1 MILRNMFKQIFNK
14 NPTDTI
20 TEQYTKFMSLNN
32 SVNLLSAADT
42 RNYQNLFV
50 RVCVDSLAE
59 NGAKLRPKVIRR
71 SGGQQMPGTNKKLQQ
86 LLEVAPNEYMNA
98 YEFLYKVITLWGN
111 ENNAFIYIRRDDMGD
126 VAGLYPVNYSNC
138 EFVERKGFLFVRF
151 SFLTGFTMVVPYEEL
166 VHLRRFF
173 GPGDL
178 FGEDN
183 EVTLGKQVGLLN
195 TVNAGFAAAVN
206 SARYLRGILK
216 FNMNLKDDDLAAN
229 KQRFVD
235 EYMSLNNNGGVAALD
250 TRADYVELKQNVTMA
265 DNSQMKLIR
274 EDIMAYYHT
283 NENIL
288 LSKYDEDGWA
298 AYYESVLEPLA
309 IRLSLELTRKIFTQR
324 EQAMGNQVMFEANRL
339 QYASTQS
346 KINLLK
352 ELMPMGLL
360 SINEGREVFNMAPVA
375 GGDKRILSL
384 NYIDAEKAT
393 EYQMLKKQRKGGGSG
408 AEK

>member
-288 LSKYDEDGWA
+288 LSK
-298 AYYESVLEPLA
+298 
-309 IRLSLELTRKIFTQR
+309 
-324 EQAMGNQVMFEANRL
+324 
-339 QYASTQS
+339 
-346 KINLLK
+346 
-352 ELMPMGLL
+352 
-360 SINEGREVFNMAPVA
+360 
-375 GGDKRILSL
+375 
-384 NYIDAEKAT
+384 
-393 EYQMLKKQRKGGGSG
+393 
-408 AEK
+408 

>member
-71 SGGQQMPGTNKKLQQ
+71 NGGQQMPGTNKKLQQ

-126 VAGLYPVNYSNC
+126 VTGLYPVNYSNC

-173 GPGDL
+173 GPSDL

-288 LSKYDEDGWA
+288 LSKYDENGWA

-309 IRLSLELTRKIFTQR
+309 IRLSLELTRKVFTQR

-393 EYQMLKKQRKGGGSG
+393 EYQMLKKQRKGGGNG

>member
-14 NPTDTI
+14 NPTDAI
-20 TEQYTKFMSLNN
+20 GEQYARFMSLNN
-32 SVNLLSAADT
+32 SVNLLSAADS

-50 RVCVDSLAE
+50 RVCIDSLAE
-59 NGAKLRPKVIRR
+59 NGAKLRPRVIRR
-71 SGGQQMPGTNKKLQQ
+71 ADGQQAPGNNKKLQQ
-86 LLEVAPNEYMNA
+86 LLEYAPNEYMNA

-111 ENNAFIYIRRDDMGD
+111 ENNAFIYIRRDEQGG
-126 VAGLYPVNYSNC
+126 VAGLYPVNYSDC
-138 EFVERKGFLFVRF
+138 EFVERAGVLFVRF
-151 SFLTGFTMVVPYEEL
+151 DFMTGFRMAVPYEEL

-173 GPGDL
+173 GPHDL
-178 FGEDN
+178 FGESN
-183 EVTLGKQVGLLN
+183 EITLSRQVGLLN
-195 TVNAGFAAAVN
+195 TVNAGFAAAVS

-216 FNMNLKDDDLAAN
+216 FNMNLKNDDLAEN
-229 KQRFVD
+229 KRRFVD
-235 EYMSLNNNGGVAALD
+235 EYMTLNNSGGVAALD
-250 TRADYVELKQNVTMA
+250 TRADYIELKQNVTMA

-288 LSKYDEDGWA
+288 LSKYDENGWA

-324 EQAMGNQVMFEANRL
+324 EQALGNQIVFEANRL

-352 ELMPMGLL
+352 ELMPMGLM
-360 SINEGREVFNMAPVA
+360 SINEGREVFNMAPVE
-375 GGDKRILSL
+375 GGDKRIISL
-384 NYIDAEKAT
+384 NYIDADKAT
-393 EYQMLKKQRKGGGSG
+393 EYQMLKNKGKGGEKG
-408 AEK
+408 AEG

>member
-14 NPTDTI
+14 NPTDAI
-20 TEQYTKFMSLNN
+20 GEQYARFMSLNN
-32 SVNLLSAADT
+32 SVNLLSAADS

-50 RVCVDSLAE
+50 RVCIDSLAE

-71 SGGQQMPGTNKKLQQ
+71 ADGKQAPGNNKKLQQ
-86 LLEVAPNEYMNA
+86 LLEYAPNEYMNA
-98 YEFLYKVITLWGN
+98 YEFLYKVITLWGS
-111 ENNAFIYIRRDDMGD
+111 ENNAFIYIRRDEQGC
-126 VAGLYPVNYSNC
+126 VAGLYPVNYSDC
-138 EFVERKGFLFVRF
+138 EFVERAGTLFVRF
-151 SFLTGFTMVVPYEEL
+151 DFMTGFRMAVPYEEL

-173 GPGDL
+173 GPHDL
-178 FGEDN
+178 FGESN
-183 EVTLGKQVGLLN
+183 EVTLSRQVGLLN
-195 TVNAGFAAAVN
+195 TVNAGFAAAVS

-216 FNMNLKDDDLAAN
+216 FNMNLKNDDLAEN

-235 EYMSLNNNGGVAALD
+235 EYMTLNNSGGVAALD
-250 TRADYVELKQNVTMA
+250 TRADYIELKQNVTMA

-288 LSKYDEDGWA
+288 LSKYDENGWA

-324 EQAMGNQVMFEANRL
+324 EQALGNQIVFEANRL

-352 ELMPMGLL
+352 ELMPMGLM
-360 SINEGREVFNMAPVA
+360 SINEGREVFNMAPVE
-375 GGDKRILSL
+375 GGDKRIISL
-384 NYIDAEKAT
+384 NYIDADKAT
-393 EYQMLKKQRKGGGSG
+393 EYQMLKNKGKGGEKG
-408 AEK
+408 AEG

>member
-14 NPTDTI
+14 NPTDAI
-20 TEQYTKFMSLNN
+20 SEEYARFMSLNN
-32 SVNLLSAADT
+32 SVNLLSAADS
-42 RNYQNLFV
+42 RNYQNMFV
-50 RVCVDSLAE
+50 RVCIDSLAE
-59 NGAKLRPKVIRR
+59 NGAKLRPRVIRR
-71 SGGQQMPGTNKKLQQ
+71 TDGQQAPGNNKKLQQ
-86 LLEVAPNEYMNA
+86 LLEYAPNEYMNA

-111 ENNAFIYIRRDDMGD
+111 ENNAFIYIKRDEQGN
-126 VAGLYPVNYSNC
+126 VAGLYPVNYSDC
-138 EFVERKGFLFVRF
+138 EFVEQAGMLFVRF
-151 SFLTGFTMVVPYEEL
+151 DFMTGFRVVVPYEEL

-173 GPGDL
+173 GPSDL
-178 FGEDN
+178 FGESN
-183 EVTLGKQVGLLN
+183 EVTLSQQVGLLN

-216 FNMNLKDDDLAAN
+216 FNMNLKDDDLAAS

-235 EYMSLNNNGGVAALD
+235 EYMTLNNSGGVAALD
-250 TRADYVELKQNVTMA
+250 TRADYIELKQNVTMA

-288 LSKYDEDGWA
+288 LSKYDENGWA

-324 EQAMGNQVMFEANRL
+324 EQALGNQIVFEANRL

-352 ELMPMGLL
+352 ELMPMGLM
-360 SINEGREVFNMAPVA
+360 SINEGREVFNMAPVE
-375 GGDKRILSL
+375 GGDKRIISL
-384 NYIDAEKAT
+384 NYIDADKAT
-393 EYQMLKKQRKGGGSG
+393 EYQMLKNKGKGGEKG
-408 AEK
+408 AEG

>member
-14 NPTDTI
+14 NPTDVI
-20 TEQYTKFMSLNN
+20 TDQYTKFMSLNN
-32 SVNLLSAADT
+32 SVNLLSAADS
-42 RNYQNLFV
+42 RNYKNLFV

-71 SGGQQMPGTNKKLQQ
+71 SEGQQLPGSNKRLQQ

-111 ENNAFIYIRRDDMGD
+111 ENNAFIYIKRDDFGNI
-126 VAGLYPVNYSNC
+126 VGLYPVNYSDC
-138 EFVERKGFLFVRF
+138 EFVERNKMIFVRF

-288 LSKYDEDGWA
+288 LSKYDENGWA

-309 IRLSLELTRKIFTQR
+309 IRLSLELTRKIFTER
-324 EQAMGNQVMFEANRL
+324 ERAMGNQVVFEANRL

-393 EYQMLKKQRKGGGSG
+393 EYQMLKKQRKGGVNS

>member
-14 NPTDTI
+14 NPTDAI
-20 TEQYTKFMSLNN
+20 GEQYARFMSLNN
-32 SVNLLSAADT
+32 SVNLLSAADS

-59 NGAKLRPKVIRR
+59 NGAKLRPRVIRR
-71 SGGQQMPGTNKKLQQ
+71 ADGQQAPGNNKKLQQ
-86 LLEVAPNEYMNA
+86 LLEYAPNEYMNA

-111 ENNAFIYIRRDDMGD
+111 ENNAFIYIRRDEQGG
-126 VAGLYPVNYSNC
+126 VAGLYPVNYSDC
-138 EFVERKGFLFVRF
+138 EFVERAGVLFVRF
-151 SFLTGFTMVVPYEEL
+151 DFMTGFRMAVPYEEL

-173 GPGDL
+173 GPHDL
-178 FGEDN
+178 FGESN
-183 EVTLGKQVGLLN
+183 EVTLSRQVGLLN
-195 TVNAGFAAAVN
+195 TVNAGFAAAVS

-216 FNMNLKDDDLAAN
+216 FNMNLKNDDLAEN

-235 EYMSLNNNGGVAALD
+235 EYMTLNNSGGVAALD
-250 TRADYVELKQNVTMA
+250 TRADYIELKQNVTMA

-288 LSKYDEDGWA
+288 LSKYDENGWA

-309 IRLSLELTRKIFTQR
+309 IRLSLELSRKIFTQR
-324 EQAMGNQVMFEANRL
+324 EQALGNQIVFEANRL

-352 ELMPMGLL
+352 ELMPMGLM
-360 SINEGREVFNMAPVA
+360 SINEGREVFNMAPVE
-375 GGDKRILSL
+375 GGDKRIISL
-384 NYIDAEKAT
+384 NYIDADKAT
-393 EYQMLKKQRKGGGSG
+393 EYQMLKKQRQGR
-408 AEK
+408 

>member
-14 NPTDTI
+14 NPTDAI
-20 TEQYTKFMSLNN
+20 GEQYARFMSLNN
-32 SVNLLSAADT
+32 SVNLLSAADS

-50 RVCVDSLAE
+50 RVCIDSLAE
-59 NGAKLRPKVIRR
+59 NGAKLRPRVIRR
-71 SGGQQMPGTNKKLQQ
+71 ADGQQAPGNNKKLQQ
-86 LLEVAPNEYMNA
+86 LLEYAPNEYMNA

-111 ENNAFIYIRRDDMGD
+111 ENNAFIYIRRDEQGG
-126 VAGLYPVNYSNC
+126 VAGLYPVNYSDC
-138 EFVERKGFLFVRF
+138 EFVERAGTLFVRF
-151 SFLTGFTMVVPYEEL
+151 DFMTGFRMAVPYEEL

-173 GPGDL
+173 GPHDL
-178 FGEDN
+178 FGESN
-183 EVTLGKQVGLLN
+183 EVTLSRQVGLLN
-195 TVNAGFAAAVN
+195 TVNAGFAAAVS

-216 FNMNLKDDDLAAN
+216 FNMNLKNDDLAEN

-235 EYMSLNNNGGVAALD
+235 EYMTLNNSGGVAALD
-250 TRADYVELKQNVTMA
+250 TRADYIELKQNVTMA

-288 LSKYDEDGWA
+288 LSKYDENGWA

-324 EQAMGNQVMFEANRL
+324 ELALGNQIVFEANRL

-352 ELMPMGLL
+352 ELMPMGLM
-360 SINEGREVFNMAPVA
+360 SINEGREVFNMAPVE
-375 GGDKRILSL
+375 GGDKRIISL
-384 NYIDAEKAT
+384 NYIDADKAT
-393 EYQMLKKQRKGGGSG
+393 EYQMLKNKGKGGEKG
-408 AEK
+408 AKG